1 MIRPLE
7 DGSAGA
13 RRRLARLAAR
23 GSGPGDV
30 ESAVRAILDDVRRRG
45 DAAVADY
52 TRRFDGVSLKASAF
66 EVSRR
71 EIGAAR
77 ARVPGPTLAALE
89 AAHERISTFHQLQR
103 EEGFERREPGLT
115 TGVRITPMRRAGV
128 YVPGGKA
135 AYPSS
140 VLMNVVPARVAGVD
154 EIVVVTPPSAGGIR
168 DEVLAAASIAG
179 ADRVLRI
186 GGAQAVAALA
196 YGTKSV
202 PRVDKIVG
210 PGNIF
215 VATAKRLVFGQVDI
229 DMVAGPSEVLV
240 LADASADA
248 EFIAADML
256 AQAEHDE
263 LAAAICVTTSARL
276 AEAVAAAV
284 DRQLRELARAP
295 IARASLARYGTI
307 LVARNMR
314 RAAALADEIA
324 PEHLEIFAKKPRE
337 ILPLLRNAGAIFLGE
352 FAAESLG
359 DYAAGPNHVL
369 PTGGAARVSAPR
381 GGYDLVKRTS
391 IIEAAPRGLA
401 RLADTVTRL
410 AEAEGLEA
418 HALAVTRRL
427 ARPRR

>member
-369 PTGGAARVSAPR
+369 PTGGAARFSSPL
-381 GGYDLVKRTS
+381 GGYDFVKRTS
-391 IIEAAPRGLA
+391 IIEADRRGLA